1 MFSGFGVITLTAG
14 LTAVSYELVEAAKV
28 DGANAWQVARHVLV
42 PALRGPLVV
51 VGVVSV
57 IFALRTFD
65 IVYVMTEG
73 GPAQDT
79 MVLALLLWQQAFVF
93 LDTPQAELATAVAVL
108 LSVVLVAGHRHLR
121 QLVAGGRGDRGRVQ
135 PADSRPLRVADG
147 PGHRVAGAG
156 GEHGDDVDAAR
167 VADPFR
173 LVESEPRRPDLRQLR
188 SGLGPGPVGYVV
200 NSFLIT
206 ILSVVLTVAAGSL
219 AAYAYARMAFRF
231 KATTYFL
238 LITTMIV
245 PVQIILIPMLPWFRT
260 LGLSGGRRSTS
271 ASRWSTPPS
280 AGWAVFMLGSFFATI
295 PGDLLEA
302 ARIDGAGWFDVFR
315 RIALPLAVPG
325 IVSFAII
332 DFVFVWNDLLLALTL
347 LGRDHQPLTVGL
359 ANLQSPHLA
368 QDDLVAAGSIMAI
381 LPPLLLF
388 VALNRFYVRG
398 LFAGATKG

>member
-1 MFSGFGVITLTAG
+1 VTGVGSSRRTVVLLYGSLTVLAI
-14 LTAVSYELVEAAKV
+14 V
-28 DGANAWQVARHVLV
+28 WLV
-42 PALRGPLVV
+42 PVISTAMMSLLP
-51 VGVVSV
+51 VSQ
-57 IFALRTFD
+57 I
-65 IVYVMTEG
+65 
-73 GPAQDT
+73 
-79 MVLALLLWQQAFVF
+79 
-93 LDTPQAELATAVAVL
+93 
-108 LSVVLVAGHRHLR
+108 
-121 QLVAGGRGDRGRVQ
+121 
-135 PADSRPLRVADG
+135 
-147 PGHRVAGAG
+147 
-156 GEHGDDVDAAR
+156 
-167 VADPFR
+167 
-173 LVESEPRRPDLRQLR
+173 R
-188 SGLGPGPVGYVV
+188 SGWWNLGLADLTFGNFVRAWDQGLSSYVV

-206 ILSVVLTVAAGSL
+206 ILSVVLTVGAGSL

-260 LGLSGGRRSTS
+260 LGLSGGPQEYLGIALVHT
-271 ASRWSTPPS
+271 AFG

-347 LGRDHQPLTVGL
+347 VGRDHQPLTVGL

>member
-1 MFSGFGVITLTAG
+1 MTGAGRSRRTIVLLYGSLT
-14 LTAVSYELVEAAKV
+14 
-28 DGANAWQVARHVLV
+28 
-42 PALRGPLVV
+42 
-51 VGVVSV
+51 
-57 IFALRTFD
+57 
-65 IVYVMTEG
+65 
-73 GPAQDT
+73 
-79 MVLALLLWQQAFVF
+79 VLALVWLVPVISAAMISVLPLSQTRAGWWKLSFADVTFRNFVRAW
-93 LDTPQAELATAVAVL
+93 DKG
-108 LSVVLVAGHRHLR
+108 LS
-121 QLVAGGRGDRGRVQ
+121 Q
-135 PADSRPLRVADG
+135 
-147 PGHRVAGAG
+147 
-156 GEHGDDVDAAR
+156 
-167 VADPFR
+167 
-173 LVESEPRRPDLRQLR
+173 
-188 SGLGPGPVGYVV
+188 YVV

-206 ILSVVLTVAAGSL
+206 GLSVVLTVAAGSL

-245 PVQIILIPMLPWFRT
+245 PVQIILIPLLPWFRT
-260 LGLSGGRRSTS
+260 LGLNGGPQEYLGIALVHT
-271 ASRWSTPPS
+271 AFG
-280 AGWAVFMLGSFFATI
+280 AGWAVFMLGSFFTAI

-315 RIALPLAVPG
+315 RVALPLAVPG

-347 LGRDHQPLTVGL
+347 LARDHQPLTVGL